1 MQGRIVAPP
10 AHALEGGMMAATASF
25 TISLTLESLSAT
37 QALAGRIAAGLR
49 TGSAVALEGD
59 LGAGKTALA
68 RGILQALGV
77 TEAVPSPSFTL
88 VQIYDTARFT
98 VFHYDLYRIEN
109 VDELREL
116 ALEDALSDGVAL
128 IEWPERLE
136 QWPEDTLRVRL
147 AIMNEGVRRA
157 DISGPARWAEFL
169 ASERTDGQRS

>member
-1 MQGRIVAPP
+1 MRALPIGDVVARQR
-10 AHALEGGMMAATASF
+10 HGIDLFRHLHLEDDMAA
-25 TISLTLESLSAT
+25 
-37 QALAGRIAAGLR
+37 AA
-49 TGSAVALEGD
+49 EGD

-109 VDELREL
+109 TDELREL

-136 QWPEDTLRVRL
+136 Q
-147 AIMNEGVRRA
+147 
-157 DISGPARWAEFL
+157 
-169 ASERTDGQRS
+169 